1 MNNKNIK
8 SFSELKLLF
17 VRILVWCI
25 LFCERIWPRLLPFFL
40 ALSLLYSLSWFG
52 IFNALG
58 YWAHLFLLWLVLF
71 IATGSLFLLFG
82 FRLPTIK
89 DINDH
94 IEKTNNLKHQPLNV
108 QKDRLHFED
117 EEDTTTNIWREH
129 QRRMAEQLHH
139 LRIGLIYLRSA
150 SYDPMALRALF
161 ILFCV
166 CAFSFSFG
174 SSGGRLADAFDF
186 RPTVDKTLMRVD
198 AWVTPPAYTGVAPI
212 YLTQNETTQFTIPEG
227 SEVVV
232 RIVNGAG
239 VTVTAISEEDGQ
251 KISLTKKNEQPALN
265 NSIIRFETHLE
276 RSIYLSLA
284 SRHKQ
289 QQWHLRMIKDQ
300 LPTIHWLEKPGR
312 ILSGSL
318 ELQYEMDDDYGATN
332 AFVEI
337 EPFFDQEKNSSPL
350 YKAPEIK
357 LLLAR
362 GGKGKMRT
370 VQDLSGHP
378 WAGSEVKITLIV
390 QDGADQQGRSKTF
403 IMTLPERIFA
413 NPVARAIN
421 EQRRLL
427 ALNASKREHVLDMI
441 SALLLRPENGL
452 QNTTHFLLLQSAWTR
467 LSMAQTEDQ
476 LRDVVDYLW
485 TIALGIED
493 NQLESAQQRLKQA
506 QAALRDALQHG
517 ASAAEIER
525 LMADL
530 RQAVNDY
537 IHALAEKA
545 PEDKDSRE
553 ANLSIDT
560 LQNKLNSMEEMAK
573 MGSSSAAEQLLAEI
587 EQTLDHLQI
596 RKSHQTNGQNKNQ
609 TTQMKEKIDQL
620 GDLMR
625 RQQEI
630 LNDTHNL
637 KTDQQHGNSTP
648 KVQSESLKERQNEL
662 QSELSILKKELTA
675 EGFESS
681 DDLKEAEEK
690 MNSARDAFDKQDYE
704 LSIQNQSDAL
714 EALRQGAQNVLKKMR
729 NMLNK
734 EKNNQNA
741 IHNRKD
747 PLGRPLS
754 SEIDQKQEGVIEPKA
769 NDRMRARQIL
779 DEIRKRLSNEYISE
793 EEKNY
798 LERLLHFN

>member
-1 MNNKNIK
+1 M
-8 SFSELKLLF
+8 
-17 VRILVWCI
+17 RILVWCL

-40 ALSLLYSLSWFG
+40 AMSLLYSLSWFG

-58 YWAHLFLLWLVLF
+58 YWAHLFLLWLILF
-71 IATGSLFLLFG
+71 IAAGSLFLLFG

-94 IEKTNNLKHQPLNV
+94 IEQTNNLKHQPLNV

-117 EEDTTTNIWREH
+117 EGDITTNIWHEH
-129 QRRMAEQLHH
+129 QRRMAEQLYH
-139 LRIGLIYLRSA
+139 LRIRSVYLKSA

-186 RPTVDKTLMRVD
+186 RPTVDETLMRVD

-239 VTVTAISEEDGQ
+239 ITVTAISEEDGQ

-276 RSIYLSLA
+276 RSIYLSLS

-289 QQWHLRMIKDQ
+289 QKWHLRMIKDQ
-300 LPTIHWLEKPGR
+300 LPAIHWLEKPGR

-318 ELQYEMDDDYGATN
+318 ELQYEMDDDYGVTN

-370 VQDLSGHP
+370 VQDLSSHP

-390 QDGADQQGRSKTF
+390 QDGAGQQGRSKTF

-427 ALNASKREHVLDMI
+427 ALNASEREHVLDMI

-553 ANLSIDT
+553 ATLSIDT
-560 LQNKLNSMEEMAK
+560 LQNKLNSIEEMAK
-573 MGSSSAAEQLLAEI
+573 MGSSSAAEQLLTEI

-596 RKSHQTNGQNKNQ
+596 RKSHQTNEQNENQ

-637 KTDQQHGNSTP
+637 ETDQRHRNSTP
-648 KVQSESLKERQNEL
+648 KVQSESLKERQNKL

-704 LSIQNQSDAL
+704 LSIKNQSDAL
-714 EALRQGAQNVLKKMR
+714 EALRQGAQNMLKKMR

-741 IHNRKD
+741 IHSRKD